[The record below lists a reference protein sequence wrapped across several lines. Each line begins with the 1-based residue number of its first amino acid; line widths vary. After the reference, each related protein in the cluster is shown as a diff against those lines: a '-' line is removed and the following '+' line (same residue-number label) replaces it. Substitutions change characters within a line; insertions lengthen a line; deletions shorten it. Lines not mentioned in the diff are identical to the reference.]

1 MSAGDLF
8 SRLIGFAV
16 TVYLAN
22 VLGPKGFGQISFALA
37 FMSYFLLVGD
47 MGTDTFGTRELSR
60 GTERMRED
68 VENLISLKLLLAII
82 SLILYVAVI
91 WIVGFPDAFRNL
103 LLLYGLAIIPM
114 AFQGEW
120 IFRGIQRMEFIGI
133 GRLVKA
139 AAYAVPVFLLVRCRE
154 QILRIPGCYA
164 LSISIAAVFL
174 MGLYVKRTGLIHL
187 KLRPRLWR
195 SVLLRSIPIG
205 FSLIMSKVYYNMD
218 SVFLGFMKSDYSVGI
233 YNAAYKVILFIL
245 SFWFIFG
252 NVSFPAITQLHTNS
266 SKMLGRFLSIL
277 VRVALTVSLPM
288 AIGGTIV
295 AKQIMALIYPDAF
308 GEGVVAFQILIWSVL
323 IIAMST
329 TYANLLIAIDKAK
342 KYMWAVTLG
351 AIANTGLNLLLIPR
365 FDFVGAGL
373 ATVFTETMIFTY
385 LYKAVSKS
393 YPFQVERAKAIV
405 IASVLMGVVLYP
417 LRHLPLAVLVILG
430 AASYL
435 LLLVLFKGYSREELA
450 VLRRSL
456 RRK

>member
-1 MSAGDLF
+1 VVQVKRIVGNFFSLSAGDLV
-8 SRLIGFAV
+8 SRLVGFSV

-22 VLGPKGFGQISFALA
+22 VLGPEGFGQISFALA

-60 GTERMRED
+60 GAERMGED

-91 WIVGFPDAFRNL
+91 WIIGFPDAFRNL

-139 AAYAVPVFLLVRCRE
+139 AAYAVPVFLLVRGRE

-164 LSISIAAVFL
+164 LSIFIAALFL
-174 MGLYVKRTGLIHL
+174 MGLYVKRTGLVHL

-252 NVSFPAITQLHTNS
+252 NVSFPAIT
-266 SKMLGRFLSIL
+266 
-277 VRVALTVSLPM
+277 
-288 AIGGTIV
+288 
-295 AKQIMALIYPDAF
+295 
-308 GEGVVAFQILIWSVL
+308 
-323 IIAMST
+323 
-329 TYANLLIAIDKAK
+329 
-342 KYMWAVTLG
+342 
-351 AIANTGLNLLLIPR
+351 
-365 FDFVGAGL
+365 
-373 ATVFTETMIFTY
+373 
-385 LYKAVSKS
+385 
-393 YPFQVERAKAIV
+393 
-405 IASVLMGVVLYP
+405 
-417 LRHLPLAVLVILG
+417 
-430 AASYL
+430 
-435 LLLVLFKGYSREELA
+435 
-450 VLRRSL
+450 
-456 RRK
+456 